1 MKRLVPI
8 LLAAAFL
15 AVPTFAVVT
24 EHPAETVT
32 PMPHAGDRIGILL
45 MPERY
50 ADGSDLRIVEHV
62 RRYLREELRDAGFR
76 PFDAAVTY
84 DDLHRHDEQNAD
96 YYVEIV
102 GADASSRAHDLGN
115 ISDDHA
121 SVELALSVAR
131 VAAAIRIYDGK
142 SLELLRTFDLKGRSR
157 AVVPTDV
164 GVGVRGLIAWIA
176 VPIIE
181 HAQVRAAA
189 HDVAEDAVRRI
200 RKAE

>member
-1 MKRLVPI
+1 MKRFVPL

-15 AVPTFAVVT
+15 AVPAFAVVT
-24 EHPAETVT
+24 EQPSEAAA

-62 RRYLREELRDAGFR
+62 RRYLREELKDAGFR
-76 PFDAAVTY
+76 SFDAGLTY
-84 DDLHRHDEQNAD
+84 DDLHRHDDQNAD

-102 GADASSRAHDLGN
+102 GADGSSCAHDLGN
-115 ISDDHA
+115 VSDDHA

-142 SLELLRTFDLKGRSR
+142 SLELLHTYDLKGKSR

-164 GVGVRGLIAWIA
+164 SLGVRGLIAWIA

-181 HAQVRAAA
+181 HAQFRAAA

>member
-15 AVPTFAVVT
+15 AVPAFAVIT
-24 EHPAETVT
+24 EHPSEPTAPV
-32 PMPHAGDRIGILL
+32 PHAGDRIGILL

-50 ADGSDLRIVEHV
+50 ADASDLRIVDHV

-76 PFDAAVTY
+76 SFDAAMTY
-84 DDLHRHDEQNAD
+84 DDLHRHDDQNAD
-96 YYVEIV
+96 YYIEIV
-102 GADASSRAHDLGN
+102 GADASSREHDLGN
-115 ISDDHA
+115 ISDNHA
-121 SVELALSVAR
+121 SVELALSVKR

-142 SLELLRTFDLKGRSR
+142 SLELLHTYDLKAKSR

-164 GVGVRGLIAWIA
+164 SVGVRGFIAWIA

-181 HAQVRAAA
+181 HAQFRAAA
-189 HDVAEDAVRRI
+189 HDVAEDAVRLI